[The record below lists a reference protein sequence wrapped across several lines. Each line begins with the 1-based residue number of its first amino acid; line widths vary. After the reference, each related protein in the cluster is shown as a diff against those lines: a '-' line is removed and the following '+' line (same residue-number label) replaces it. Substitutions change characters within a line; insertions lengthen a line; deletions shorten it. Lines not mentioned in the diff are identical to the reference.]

1 MDQEDQDDRTEEPT
15 ARKLEEAINKG
26 DVGKSQEITT
36 LFVLGGFALAAMTTS
51 GFTAQRL
58 LEGMTGFFA
67 NAHQVTE
74 GAGHLF
80 VMREALVMILVAL
93 SAPFIILILAGVMGG
108 GMQHRPLWTTEPL
121 TPKLDRIS
129 PIAGFKRVFGM
140 EALVNFAKGLLKLA
154 IVGALVSAILWSER
168 ARIDTLVQMEPEL
181 LFVVVK
187 DLSLKLLAGVL
198 ALFFFVAVGDAI
210 YQRFAWLKRQ
220 RMTRREIKEE
230 FKQSE
235 GSPEVK
241 AKVRQIRTER
251 ARSRMMAAVPQATVI
266 VTNPTHYAVALRYES
281 GMAAPICLAK
291 GVDALALRIREK
303 AREHDVPIVEN
314 PPLARALHAT
324 VEVDRE
330 IPVEH
335 YAAVAEVIGYVLRL
349 KRRRA

>member
-1 MDQEDQDDRTEEPT
+1 
-15 ARKLEEAINKG
+15 
-26 DVGKSQEITT
+26 
-36 LFVLGGFALAAMTTS
+36 VLGGLALAAMTTS
-51 GFTAQRL
+51 GFTAGRL

-80 VMREALVMILVAL
+80 VMREALVTILVAL
-93 SAPFIILILAGVMGG
+93 AAPFAIFIVAGIVGG

-154 IVGALVSAILWSER
+154 IVGALVGAILWSER
-168 ARIDTLVQMEPEL
+168 ARIDTLVQMEPAM

-241 AKVRQIRTER
+241 AKVRQIRMER
-251 ARSRMMAAVPQATVI
+251 ARSRMMAAVPEATVI
-266 VTNPTHYAVALRYES
+266 VTNPTHYAVALKYEK

-291 GVDALALRIREK
+291 GVDALALRIRER

-324 VEVDRE
+324 VEIDRE